1 MGDQQLPGSIGQ
13 ADSRPVLPTY
23 DGACTANVMR
33 PLVEDPDRVPGWFP
47 SGVVG
52 ADQVVL
58 LVLDGLGWNQMQDRV
73 GLLRGLTRMEAAPIT
88 TVAPTTT
95 ATALT
100 SITTGLPPGEHGV
113 IGYRMCIEG
122 GDVLNVLRWCT
133 SKGDA
138 RESIPPESLQHDVA
152 FEGHRPPV
160 VTRAEFR
167 DTGFTR
173 VHLGGCR
180 HVPYRMPSTLV
191 AEIMHQLQLGEP
203 FVYAYYDGIDKVAH
217 EYGLGTTYDA
227 ELVFVDR
234 MVEYLID
241 ELPSGAALVITS
253 DHGQVDVG
261 DRVIPPDPAVM
272 SLVRHQSGEARFR
285 WLHAVP
291 GGEAELL
298 RVAEAHHGDVAWVV
312 GREQVLDEGWFGPK
326 VLPAPLARL
335 GDVALVAREPVAF
348 EDPLD
353 TGPFVLQGRHG
364 SMTEDEVR
372 VPLLVARG

>member
-1 MGDQQLPGSIGQ
+1 
-13 ADSRPVLPTY
+13 
-23 DGACTANVMR
+23 
-33 PLVEDPDRVPGWFP
+33 
-47 SGVVG
+47 
-52 ADQVVL
+52 
-58 LVLDGLGWNQMQDRV
+58 
-73 GLLRGLTRMEAAPIT
+73 
-88 TVAPTTT
+88 
-95 ATALT
+95 
-100 SITTGLPPGEHGV
+100 
-113 IGYRMCIEG
+113 MCIEG
-122 GDVLNVLRWCT
+122 DDVLNVLRWST

-138 RESIPPESLQHDVA
+138 RESIPPESVQHDVA
-152 FEGHRPPV
+152 FEGQRPPV

-191 AEIMHQLQLGEP
+191 AEIMHQLALGEP

-217 EYGLGTTYDA
+217 EYGLDTTYDA

-234 MVEYLID
+234 MVEYLVD
-241 ELPSGAALVITS
+241 ELPPGAALVITS

-261 DRVIPPDPAVM
+261 SRVLPPDPEVL

-291 GGEAELL
+291 GAEAELL

-312 GREQVLDEGWFGPK
+312 SRDRVLDECWFGPK
-326 VLPAPLARL
+326 VLPGPLSRL
-335 GDVALVAREPVAF
+335 GDVALVCREPVAF
-348 EDPLD
+348 EDPSD

-364 SMTEDEVR
+364 SMTEAEVR